1 MRIAVIS
8 DIHANLPA
16 LEAVLADIARQQADK
31 IYCLGDLVNFAP
43 WPNEVIE
50 LIRENN
56 IPTLCG
62 NHDLAIGL
70 NQTDFAFSFNSP
82 EEREAGLKAIAYTNA
97 VLKDSNRLYLKS
109 LPKFIRFELKLM
121 KVKTDILLTHGSP
134 RSVGEYVFEDFPEE
148 TLVRIMDEYVAD
160 ILVMGH
166 THCPYHRQ
174 LFDKEAGKYKQ
185 AINAGSVGKPK
196 DGDTRAAYLIINT
209 AESSGLNVAIKR
221 VEYNIQQVQQA
232 IRNSRIPD
240 LYADL
245 LNKA

>member
-1 MRIAVIS
+1 VI
-8 DIHANLPA
+8 D
-16 LEAVLADIARQQADK
+16 
-31 IYCLGDLVNFAP
+31 
-43 WPNEVIE
+43 
-50 LIRENN
+50 LIRDHH
-56 IPTLCG
+56 IPTLSG

-70 NQTDFAFSFNSP
+70 NHTDFAFSYHTP

-97 VLKDSNRLYLKS
+97 VLTDSNRLYLRS
-109 LPKFIRFELKLM
+109 LPKFIRFELEFEGL
-121 KVKTDILLTHGSP
+121 KTHVLLTHGSP

-166 THCPYHRQ
+166 THQPYHRK
-174 LFDKEAGKYKQ
+174 LFDKAGGTYKH

-209 AESSGLNVAIKR
+209 DARSGLDVEIKR
-221 VEYNIQQVQQA
+221 VEYNIQRVQQG
-232 IRNSRIPD
+232 IRDSRIPN

-245 LNKA
+245 LNQA